1 MSQNLQQLIEQ
12 LASSGA
18 ISPELL
24 QQIQAAM
31 DDPSKLDEVLAAL
44 KTLGADQM
52 GSGPPLNIEDFYRDG
67 GKSFTLHWSIGVN
80 LPMPFPQLD
89 RKTQFFVLF
98 QEWTR
103 REMGGTMALHSGR
116 TAEAKEIFYECLERA
131 RQIEVAELVAR
142 SYEDLGKIADRLGDR
157 AAGREYSRKAA
168 QVRAT

>member
-31 DDPSKLDEVLAAL
+31 ATPAQLDEVLAAR

-103 REMGGTMALHSGR
+103 REMEGT
-116 TAEAKEIFYECLERA
+116 
-131 RQIEVAELVAR
+131 
-142 SYEDLGKIADRLGDR
+142 
-157 AAGREYSRKAA
+157 
-168 QVRAT
+168 